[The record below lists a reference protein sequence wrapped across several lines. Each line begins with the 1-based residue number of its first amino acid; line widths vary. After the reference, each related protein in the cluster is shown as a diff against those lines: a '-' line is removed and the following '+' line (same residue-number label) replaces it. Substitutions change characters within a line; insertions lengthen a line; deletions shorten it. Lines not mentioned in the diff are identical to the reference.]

1 MLEAE
6 TLEERIRQGL
16 GEVSH
21 LVVRDLT
28 GTKDHWEALV
38 VSAAF
43 AGKTPI
49 EQHQMVYAALKGK
62 MEGSQGELHA
72 LALTTRAVAQALVP
86 PTSRASVEAV
96 LDTLDAGADR

>member
-6 TLEERIRQGL
+6 VLEQRIRDGL
-16 GEVSH
+16 EEVSH
-21 LVVRDLT
+21 LEIRDLT

-49 EQHQMVYAALKGK
+49 EQHQMVYAAL
-62 MEGSQGELHA
+62 GELMAGPVHA
-72 LALTTRAVAQALVP
+72 LALKTYSPESWAKA
-86 PTSRASVEAV
+86 E
-96 LDTLDAGADR
+96 G

>member
-1 MLEAE
+1 MLETE
-6 TLEERIRQGL
+6 VLEQRIREGL

-21 LVVRDLT
+21 LVITDLT

-49 EQHQMVYAALKGK
+49 EQHQMVYAAL
-62 MEGSQGELHA
+62 GELMAGPVHA
-72 LALTTRAVAQALVP
+72 LALKTYSPESWAKA
-86 PTSRASVEAV
+86 E
-96 LDTLDAGADR
+96 G

>member
-6 TLEERIRQGL
+6 VLEQRIRDGL
-16 GEVSH
+16 GQVSH
-21 LVVRDLT
+21 LVIRDLT

-49 EQHQMVYAALKGK
+49 EQHQMVYAAL
-62 MEGSQGELHA
+62 GELMAGPVHA
-72 LALTTRAVAQALVP
+72 LALKTYSPESWAKA
-86 PTSRASVEAV
+86 E
-96 LDTLDAGADR
+96 G

>member
-6 TLEERIRQGL
+6 VLEQRIRDGI

-21 LVVRDLT
+21 VVIRDLT

-38 VSAAF
+38 VSEAF

-49 EQHQMVYAALKGK
+49 EQHQMVYAAL
-62 MEGSQGELHA
+62 GELMAGPVHA
-72 LALTTRAVAQALVP
+72 LALKTYSPESWAKA
-86 PTSRASVEAV
+86 E
-96 LDTLDAGADR
+96 G